1 MFCVVCASNNKT
13 KLVRIVLVY
22 GKDRPLQYNCTKLW
36 TNKALLWSTINRH
49 HTIQIN
55 SIRLAHKLVEYAKAK
70 ITKSSNGMIR
80 KQNLLHCG
88 QLKTNK
94 RNAALLFHF
103 IFAFRSDTKSC
114 FVSFNFHNGAT
125 AVYRRLVQSST
136 TMATILLKYIFSV

>member
-1 MFCVVCASNNKT
+1 MFCVVCASNTKT

-103 IFAFRSDTKSC
+103 IFAFRSDTKTKHCLIQFSQRRNC
-114 FVSFNFHNGAT
+114 CLPETCAEQHNNGNNFIEIH
-125 AVYRRLVQSST
+125 
-136 TMATILLKYIFSV
+136 F